1 MSSQMTKLFSRLER
15 AGISHAN
22 IEVGPHKGLTVGFY
36 AALNGTVVKRDTP
49 ESAIAEVVDAAIRVK
64 QGR

>member
-15 AGISHAN
+15 AGIQHPVISVCATDHGFTAN
-22 IEVGPHKGLTVGFY
+22 LLQEF
-36 AALNGTVVKRDTP
+36 VKRDTP